1 MLVLLAQSFDTLWT
15 SLLDVAGVS
24 ETRELAPSTS
34 IKYGVSK
41 SNAYLYIEKKRV
53 KNPEWMADWNSGDR
67 CGTSHRVQ
75 QYVKWPTVWARQIED
90 PATY

>member
-53 KNPEWMADWNSGDR
+53 KNPE
-67 CGTSHRVQ
+67 
-75 QYVKWPTVWARQIED
+75 
-90 PATY
+90 